1 VRVGDRVLGQI
12 GSATVSPVHGPI
24 ALAVL
29 RREVGPGDEVK
40 VGASGADG
48 VVADLPFAG

>member
-1 VRVGDRVLGQI
+1 LGDRVLGTV
-12 GSATVSPVHGPI
+12 GSVTVSPAHGPI

-29 RREVGPGDEVK
+29 RREAGPGDTVK
-40 VGASGADG
+40 VGATAADA